1 MKRDIPPQLDMTLEG
16 EFVSPP
22 KPPVSTRIMVWA
34 IVIAIITGGLAF
46 AALALWV
53 ALIILPV
60 ALGAAIIAWAM
71 FRYRM
76 WRAGKSLGGQRNM
89 WSPRRPL

>member
-1 MKRDIPPQLDMTLEG
+1 MKKPVPPELDMTLEG
-16 EFVSPP
+16 EFVTPP
-22 KPPVSTRIMVWA
+22 TPPISSRIMVWA
-34 IVIAIITGGLAF
+34 IIIALITGGLAL

-60 ALGAAIIAWAM
+60 ALGAAAVAYAM

-76 WRAGKSLGGQRNM
+76 WRAQRSVGSQQSL
-89 WSPRRPL
+89 WRP

>member
-1 MKRDIPPQLDMTLEG
+1 MTLEG

-34 IVIAIITGGLAF
+34 IVVAIIAGGLSL

-53 ALIILPV
+53 AMIILPV
-60 ALGAAIIAWAM
+60 ALGAAVIAWII

-76 WRAGKSLGGQRNM
+76 WRAGASFGGQRNV
-89 WSPRRPL
+89 WSARVDPRGPR